1 MRLRVLLPTEVLLDV
16 ETTKI
21 VAEAEDG
28 EFCLLPRH
36 TDYVSALVPGILS
49 FSSADGAE
57 SLLATGDGILVKT
70 GPLVRVSVR
79 SAVRGDDLGTLR
91 RTVTEQFLVLDDR
104 ERTARSAVARL
115 EADFVRRFLVFG
127 EPGRG

>member
-16 ETTKI
+16 EATKI
-21 VAEAEDG
+21 IAEAEDG

-36 TDYVSALVPGILS
+36 TDYIAALVPGILS
-49 FSSADGAE
+49 FSSADGDE

-79 SAVRGDDLGTLR
+79 NAVRGDDLGTLR
-91 RTVTEQFLVLDDR
+91 RLVTEQFLVLDDR

-115 EADFVRRFLVFG
+115 EADFVRRFLAFG
-127 EPGRG
+127 EPDRG